1 MTQVQTTIC
10 PRERAEA
17 AYITL
22 QEVQHGLQTKAPNSD
37 WRDA

>member
-1 MTQVQTTIC
+1 MTQLQVQTPAS

-22 QEVQHGLQTKAPNSD
+22 KGELNNE
-37 WRDA
+37 R

>member
-1 MTQVQTTIC
+1 MTQVKDKTNIC

-22 QEVQHGLQTKAPNSD
+22 QGGE
-37 WRDA
+37 RE

>member
-1 MTQVQTTIC
+1 MTQLKDKTNIC

-22 QEVQHGLQTKAPNSD
+22 QGAVNK
-37 WRDA
+37 

>member
-1 MTQVQTTIC
+1 MTQVKDKTNIC

-22 QEVQHGLQTKAPNSD
+22 SISKEDLNGTVGY
-37 WRDA
+37 R

>member
-1 MTQVQTTIC
+1 MTQVQTTSC

-22 QEVQHGLQTKAPNSD
+22 QGAQNERNN
-37 WRDA
+37 R